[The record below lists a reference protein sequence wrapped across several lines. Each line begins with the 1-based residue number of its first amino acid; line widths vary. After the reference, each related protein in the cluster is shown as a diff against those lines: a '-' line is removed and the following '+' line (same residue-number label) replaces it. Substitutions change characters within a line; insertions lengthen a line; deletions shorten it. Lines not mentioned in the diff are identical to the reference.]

1 MLSLTT
7 EFEIAEFGILIL
19 SIMLHEV
26 SHGWAALA
34 LGDDTA
40 KRAGRLT
47 LNPLNHIDPIGS
59 ILVPGVL
66 FLTHAGFIFGWAKPV
81 PVNVGRLRSPRND
94 AVLTSLAG
102 PAMNL
107 VLVSLAAAMLHVFHP
122 AFSQTSWAFNMLF
135 YFGFLNL
142 ALAMFNLIP
151 IPPLDGS
158 SVVER
163 LVPNRHI
170 GRYYALR
177 PYTMLLVFGFVF
189 ITQESGAYQHFVT
202 VLGNEWLRITGYP
215 NIQYG

>member
-1 MLSLTT
+1 MLSIST
-7 EFEIAEFGILIL
+7 ELEIAEFGILIL
-19 SIMLHEV
+19 SIILHEV

-47 LNPLNHIDPIGS
+47 LNPMKHIDPFGS
-59 ILVPGVL
+59 IVVPAIL
-66 FLTHAGFIFGWAKPV
+66 LISHAGFVFGWARPV
-81 PVNVGRLRSPRND
+81 PVNVSRLRNPRND
-94 AVLTSLAG
+94 AVLTGLAG

-107 VLVSLAAAMLHVFHP
+107 VLVTIAAGALRVVHP
-122 AFSQTSWAFNMLF
+122 AFSQTSWSFNLLF
-135 YFGFLNL
+135 FFGFLNL

-170 GRYYALR
+170 HRYYALR
-177 PYTMLLVFGFVF
+177 PYTMLLVFGFV
-189 ITQESGAYQHFVT
+189 IISQETGAYQHFVT
-202 VLGNEWLRITGYP
+202 ALGNEWLRITGYSFVH
-215 NIQYG
+215 YG

>member
-1 MLSLTT
+1 MST
-7 EFEIAEFGILIL
+7 ELEIAEFGILVL

-47 LNPLNHIDPIGS
+47 LNPLKHIDPFGS
-59 ILVPGVL
+59 IVVPAIL
-66 FLTHAGFIFGWAKPV
+66 LLSHSGFIFGWAKPV

-94 AVLTSLAG
+94 AVLTGLAG

-107 VLVSLAAAMLHVFHP
+107 VLVSLAAAIFHVVHP
-122 AFSQTSWAFNMLF
+122 AATDTSWAFNLLF
-135 YFGFLNL
+135 YIGFLNL

-163 LVPNRHI
+163 LVPTRHI
-170 GRYYALR
+170 NQYYALR
-177 PYTMLLVFGFVF
+177 PYTMLLVFAFVI
-189 ITQESGAYQHFVT
+189 ITQKSGAYEHFVT
-202 VLGNEWLRITGYP
+202 ALANEWLRIAGYP
-215 NIQYG
+215 NVQYG